1 MATMT
6 HEAPASSPVHLGSS
20 LQRELEAKI
29 QTQAHKVT
37 VIELAI
43 REAGEKLSNAR
54 DVYNSACIRL
64 AEGKTNVDVE
74 AARAAMQKHESL
86 IEGLKARLREPQ
98 SVLDGLRREL
108 SAEVARVDEARQS
121 IAVLDER
128 EAVEEQIQKALR
140 AIDERNQ
147 LDQSIMT
154 AIQSLRSRTYLTSQN
169 KQTAFEGAYKIDR
182 KAAGM
187 LN

>member
-1 MATMT
+1 MT
-6 HEAPASSPVHLGSS
+6 HTLQKPAKFGNSSNWHRREPNHGDHDHEAPASSPVHLTSS
-20 LQRELEAKI
+20 AQRELEAKI
-29 QTQAHKVT
+29 QTQANKVT

-54 DVYNSACIRL
+54 DVYNSACIKL

-108 SAEVARVDEARQS
+108 AAEVARETEEKQS
-121 IAVLDER
+121 IAILDET
-128 EAVEEQIQKALR
+128 ELVEQQIQKALR

-147 LDQSIMT
+147 LDQSIV
-154 AIQSLRSRTYLTSQN
+154 AIVDAIY
-169 KQTAFEGAYKIDR
+169 E
-182 KAAGM
+182 AGVT
-187 LN
+187 

>member
-1 MATMT
+1 MATAT
-6 HEAPASSPVHLGSS
+6 ITESATSPVHLSS
-20 LQRELEAKI
+20 SAQRDLDARINVAQSKVNVLEGK
-29 QTQAHKVT
+29 
-37 VIELAI
+37 I
-43 REAGEKLSNAR
+43 REEQEKLTTSR
-54 DVYNSACIRL
+54 EIYSAACQRL
-64 AEGKTNVDVE
+64 AEGKNADVE
-74 AARAAMQKHESL
+74 AARNAYQRHEAK
-86 IEGLKARLREPQ
+86 IEGMKALLREPKQ
-98 SVLDGLRREL
+98 LLDQLKREL
-108 SAEVARVDEARQS
+108 AAEVARADEARQS
-121 IAVLDER
+121 VAILDEQ
-128 EAVEEQIQKALR
+128 EMVEQQIQKALR